1 MKDITF
7 NELKSL
13 VSKTSRYEIEDMGF
27 ADEDAFF
34 QGANDRVAYLKDFF
48 SEIYF
53 LEGKNEEITYKK
65 SNGYFSCFKFDPI
78 EIPVN
83 DEELIKIRDSVY
95 DRGGDPNR
103 IVLGIYELFEKPDYS
118 KPNHQS
124 RTENMLAS
132 FFVKS

>member
-34 QGANDRVAYLKDFF
+34 QAANDRVAYLKDFF

-53 LEGKNEEITYKK
+53 LEGKDEEITYKK
-65 SNGYFSCFKFDPI
+65 SNGHFSCFQFDPI
-78 EIPVN
+78 EISVN

-118 KPNHQS
+118 KPNYQS

>member
-34 QGANDRVAYLKDFF
+34 QAANDRVAYLKDFF

-53 LEGKNEEITYKK
+53 LESKNEEIIYKK
-65 SNGYFSCFKFDPI
+65 SDGHISCFKFDPI
-78 EIPVN
+78 EIHVN
-83 DEELIKIRDSVY
+83 DEELIKIRDNVY
-95 DRGGDPNR
+95 DRGGDPNL

-118 KPNHQS
+118 RPNNQS
-124 RTENMLAS
+124 QTENMLAS

>member
-34 QGANDRVAYLKDFF
+34 QAANDRVAYLKDFF

-53 LEGKNEEITYKK
+53 IEGRNEEITYKK
-65 SNGYFSCFKFDPI
+65 SDGYFSCFKFDPI

-118 KPNHQS
+118 MPNHQS
-124 RTENMLAS
+124 QTENMLAS

>member
-1 MKDITF
+1 MKDTTF

-13 VSKTSRYEIEDMGF
+13 VSKTSRYEIKDMGF

-34 QGANDRVAYLKDFF
+34 QAANDRVAYLKDFF

-53 LEGKNEEITYKK
+53 LESKDEEITYTR
-65 SNGYFSCFKFDPI
+65 SNGHFSCFKFDPI

-118 KPNHQS
+118 MPNNQS
-124 RTENMLAS
+124 QSENMLAS

>member
-13 VSKTSRYEIEDMGF
+13 VSKTSRYEIEDIGF
-27 ADEDAFF
+27 ADEDVFF
-34 QGANDRVAYLKDFF
+34 QAANDRVAYLKDFF

-65 SNGYFSCFKFDPI
+65 SNGHFSCFKFDSV

-103 IVLGIYELFEKPDYS
+103 IILGIYELFEKPDYS
-118 KPNHQS
+118 KPSHQS

>member
-53 LEGKNEEITYKK
+53 LEGKDEEITYKK
-65 SNGYFSCFKFDPI
+65 NNGHFSCFQFDPI

-103 IVLGIYELFEKPDYS
+103 IVLGIYELFEKSDYS

>member
-53 LEGKNEEITYKK
+53 LESKNEEITYKK
-65 SNGYFSCFKFDPI
+65 SNGHVSCFKFDPI

-118 KPNHQS
+118 KQNNQS

>member
-27 ADEDAFF
+27 TDEDAFF

-65 SNGYFSCFKFDPI
+65 SNGHISYFKFNPV

-118 KPNHQS
+118 RPNHQS
-124 RTENMLAS
+124 QTENMLAS

>member
-13 VSKTSRYEIEDMGF
+13 VSKTPKYIIEDMGF
-27 ADEDAFF
+27 ADEEAFF
-34 QGANDRVAYLKDFF
+34 QAANDRVSYLKDFF

-53 LEGKNEEITYKK
+53 LESNDEEITYKK
-65 SNGYFSCFKFDPI
+65 SDGHIAFFKFDPI

-118 KPNHQS
+118 MPNHQS
-124 RTENMLAS
+124 QSENMLAS
-132 FFVKS
+132 FFVKG

>member
-13 VSKTSRYEIEDMGF
+13 VSKTSRYEIEDMCF

-53 LEGKNEEITYKK
+53 LESKNEEITYKK
-65 SNGYFSCFKFDPI
+65 SNGHISCFKFDPI

-83 DEELIKIRDSVY
+83 DEELIKIRDNVY

-118 KPNHQS
+118 KQNNQS

>member
-53 LEGKNEEITYKK
+53 LESENEEITYKK
-65 SNGYFSCFKFDPI
+65 GNGHISCFKFDPV
-78 EIPVN
+78 EISVN

-95 DRGGDPNR
+95 DRGGDPNH

-118 KPNHQS
+118 KQNNQS

>member
-34 QGANDRVAYLKDFF
+34 QAANDRVAYLKDFF

-53 LEGKNEEITYKK
+53 LEGKNEQIIYKK
-65 SNGYFSCFKFDPI
+65 SNGHFSCFKFDPI

-118 KPNHQS
+118 MPNHQS

>member
-13 VSKTSRYEIEDMGF
+13 VSKTPRYEIEDMGF
-27 ADEDAFF
+27 ADEEAFF
-34 QGANDRVAYLKDFF
+34 QAANDRVAHLRDFF
-48 SEIYF
+48 SEVYF
-53 LEGKNEEITYKK
+53 LEEKDEEITYTR
-65 SNGYFSCFKFDPI
+65 SNGHSSCFKFDPI

-83 DEELIKIRDSVY
+83 DEELIKIRDNVY

-103 IVLGIYELFEKPDYS
+103 IVLGIYELFEKPDYGM
-118 KPNHQS
+118 PNRQS

-132 FFVKS
+132 FFVKG

>member
-53 LEGKNEEITYKK
+53 LESENEEITYKK
-65 SNGYFSCFKFDPI
+65 SNGYISCFKFDPI

-83 DEELIKIRDSVY
+83 DEELIKIQDNVY
-95 DRGGDPNR
+95 DRGGYPNR

-118 KPNHQS
+118 KQNNQS

>member
-34 QGANDRVAYLKDFF
+34 QAANDRVAYLKDFF

-53 LEGKNEEITYKK
+53 LEGKDEEIAYKK
-65 SNGYFSCFKFDPI
+65 SNGHFSCFQFDPI

>member
-13 VSKTSRYEIEDMGF
+13 VSKASRYEIEDMGF

-34 QGANDRVAYLKDFF
+34 QAANDRVSYLKDFF

-53 LEGKNEEITYKK
+53 LEEKNEEITYKK
-65 SNGYFSCFKFDPI
+65 SDGHISCFKFYPI

-83 DEELIKIRDSVY
+83 DEEFIEIRDNIY

-132 FFVKS
+132 FFVKR

>member
-13 VSKTSRYEIEDMGF
+13 VSKTPQYVMEDMGF
-27 ADEDAFF
+27 TDEDAFF
-34 QGANDRVAYLKDFF
+34 QAANDRVAYLKDFF

-53 LEGKNEEITYKK
+53 LESKDEEITYKK
-65 SNGYFSCFKFDPI
+65 SNGHFSCFKFDPI

-103 IVLGIYELFEKPDYS
+103 IILGIYELFEKPNYGD
-118 KPNHQS
+118 PNHQN
-124 RTENMLAS
+124 RTENMLSS

>member
-34 QGANDRVAYLKDFF
+34 PGANDRVAYMQDFF

-65 SNGYFSCFKFDPI
+65 SNGHFSCFKFDPI

-95 DRGGDPNR
+95 DRGGDPNH

>member
-27 ADEDAFF
+27 TDEDAFF

-65 SNGYFSCFKFDPI
+65 SNGHISYFKFNPV

-118 KPNHQS
+118 KQNNQS

>member
-13 VSKTSRYEIEDMGF
+13 VSKTSSYEIEDMGF

-34 QGANDRVAYLKDFF
+34 QAANDRVAYLKDFF

-53 LEGKNEEITYKK
+53 LEEKNEEITYKK
-65 SNGYFSCFKFDPI
+65 SNGHFSCFKFDPV

-103 IVLGIYELFEKPDYS
+103 IVLGIYELFEKPNYGD
-118 KPNHQS
+118 PNNQN

>member
-1 MKDITF
+1 MTASGNPRVYKALKNQMQQIFD
-7 NELKSL
+7 ELKRL
-13 VSKTSRYEIEDMGF
+13 EVC
-27 ADEDAFF
+27 
-34 QGANDRVAYLKDFF
+34 
-48 SEIYF
+48 SE
-53 LEGKNEEITYKK
+53 ENEEITYKK
-65 SNGYFSCFKFDPI
+65 SNGHFSCFKFDPI

>member
-34 QGANDRVAYLKDFF
+34 QAANDRVAYLKDFF

-53 LEGKNEEITYKK
+53 FEGKNEEITYKK
-65 SNGYFSCFKFDPI
+65 SNGHFSCFKFDPV

-83 DEELIKIRDSVY
+83 DEELIKIWDSVY

-118 KPNHQS
+118 RPNHQS
-124 RTENMLAS
+124 QTENMLAS

>member
-27 ADEDAFF
+27 ADEDAFI
-34 QGANDRVAYLKDFF
+34 QVADDRVAYLKDFF

-53 LEGKNEEITYKK
+53 LESKNEEITYKK
-65 SNGYFSCFKFDPI
+65 SNGHISCFKFYPI

-83 DEELIKIRDSVY
+83 DEELIKIRDNVY

-118 KPNHQS
+118 KQNNQS

>member
-34 QGANDRVAYLKDFF
+34 QAANDRVAYLKDFF

-65 SNGYFSCFKFDPI
+65 SNGHFSCFKFDLI

-95 DRGGDPNR
+95 DRGGDPNS

-118 KPNHQS
+118 MPNHQS
-124 RTENMLAS
+124 QTENMLAS

>member
-34 QGANDRVAYLKDFF
+34 QAANDRVAYLKDFF

-65 SNGYFSCFKFDPI
+65 SNVHFSCFKFGPV

-83 DEELIKIRDSVY
+83 DEELIKIWDSVY
-95 DRGGDPNR
+95 DRGGDPNS

-118 KPNHQS
+118 RPNHQS
-124 RTENMLAS
+124 QTENMLAS

>member
-27 ADEDAFF
+27 YDEEAFF
-34 QGANDRVAYLKDFF
+34 QAANDRVSYLKDFF

-53 LEGKNEEITYKK
+53 LEEKNEEITYKK
-65 SNGYFSCFKFDPI
+65 SDGHISCFKFDPI

-83 DEELIKIRDSVY
+83 DEEFIKIRDSVY

-103 IVLGIYELFEKPDYS
+103 IILGIYELFEKPDYS
-118 KPNHQS
+118 KPSHQS

>member
-53 LEGKNEEITYKK
+53 LESKNEEITYKK
-65 SNGYFSCFKFDPI
+65 SSGHISCFKFDPI

-118 KPNHQS
+118 KQNNQS

>member
-53 LEGKNEEITYKK
+53 LESENEEITYKK
-65 SNGYFSCFKFDPI
+65 SNGHISCFKFDPV
-78 EIPVN
+78 EISVN

-118 KPNHQS
+118 KQNNQS

>member
-13 VSKTSRYEIEDMGF
+13 VSKTPQYIMEDMGF
-27 ADEDAFF
+27 TDEEAFF
-34 QGANDRVAYLKDFF
+34 QAANDRVAHLRDFF
-48 SEIYF
+48 SEVYF
-53 LEGKNEEITYKK
+53 LEEKDEEITYTR
-65 SNGYFSCFKFDPI
+65 SNGHTSCFKFDPI

-83 DEELIKIRDSVY
+83 DEELIKIRDNIY

-103 IVLGIYELFEKPDYS
+103 IVLGVYELFEKPDYGT
-118 KPNHQS
+118 PNHQS

-132 FFVKS
+132 FFVKG

>member
-13 VSKTSRYEIEDMGF
+13 VSKTPQYIIEDMGF
-27 ADEDAFF
+27 TDEEAFF
-34 QGANDRVAYLKDFF
+34 QAANDRVAHLRDFF
-48 SEIYF
+48 SEVYF
-53 LEGKNEEITYKK
+53 LEEKDEEITYTR
-65 SNGYFSCFKFDPI
+65 SNGHTSCFKFDPI

-83 DEELIKIRDSVY
+83 DEELIKIRDNIY

-103 IVLGIYELFEKPDYS
+103 IVLGVYELFEKPDYGT
-118 KPNHQS
+118 PNHQS

-132 FFVKS
+132 FFVKG

>member
-53 LEGKNEEITYKK
+53 LESKNEEITYKK
-65 SNGYFSCFKFDPI
+65 SNGHISCFKFYPI

-83 DEELIKIRDSVY
+83 DEELIKIRDNVY

-118 KPNHQS
+118 KQNNQS

>member
-13 VSKTSRYEIEDMGF
+13 VSKTPQYIMEDTGF
-27 ADEDAFF
+27 ADEEAFF
-34 QGANDRVAYLKDFF
+34 QAANDRVAHLRDFF
-48 SEIYF
+48 SEVYF
-53 LEGKNEEITYKK
+53 LEEKDEEITYTR
-65 SNGYFSCFKFDPI
+65 SNGHTSCFKFDPI

-83 DEELIKIRDSVY
+83 DEELIKIRDNIY

-103 IVLGIYELFEKPDYS
+103 IVLGVYELFEKPDYGT
-118 KPNHQS
+118 PNHQS

-132 FFVKS
+132 FFVKG

>member
-27 ADEDAFF
+27 ADEDTFF
-34 QGANDRVAYLKDFF
+34 QAANDRVAYLKDFF

-65 SNGYFSCFKFDPI
+65 SNGHFSCFKFDPV

-95 DRGGDPNR
+95 DRGGDPNS

-118 KPNHQS
+118 MPNHQS
-124 RTENMLAS
+124 QTENMLAS

>member
-1 MKDITF
+1 MKNITF

-13 VSKTSRYEIEDMGF
+13 VSKTPQYEMEDMGF

-34 QGANDRVAYLKDFF
+34 QAANDRVAHLRDFF
-48 SEIYF
+48 SEVYF
-53 LEGKNEEITYKK
+53 LEEKEEEITYTR
-65 SNGYFSCFKFDPI
+65 SNGHTSCFKFNPI

-83 DEELIKIRDSVY
+83 DEELIKIRDNIY
-95 DRGGDPNR
+95 DRGGDPSH

-118 KPNHQS
+118 MPNCQS

-132 FFVKS
+132 FFVKG